1 MDSSLLLSLLL
12 FPQHTSLTV
21 QDIDIQSDET
31 LTVRLHST
39 EPQGACS
46 GCGSTSTRIHSRYD
60 RTLSD
65 LPMSGRRVRLV
76 VQVRRFF
83 CPNPAR
89 PLKTFAERFP
99 ELTRPYAQRTLRLQ
113 HALEQLGLALGGEA
127 GARRGQQFGFSVSPD
142 SLLRLI
148 RQRAVPAQPR
158 ATHIGLDDWAY
169 KRKWRYALIYDL
181 DTGDVLDLLPDR
193 SVQTVYTWLQ
203 AHPEV
208 ELISRDRWS
217 EYATAAQKAAPQ
229 ATQVADRWH
238 LLSNLV
244 ESLTALLA
252 RCRPE
257 IRQASGALET
267 EPTAKPSGTNQV
279 LASALQRQRHDQF
292 TQVHT
297 LSQQG
302 LTPVEIAARVGLGE
316 RTVYRWLARQQ
327 VPDWHHRSRRASVLD
342 PYTAYVLKR
351 WQEGCRKGVQLLQ
364 ELQAQGYR
372 GSTRAIYSYLAF
384 LNASMGA
391 TVQAGAAQE
400 PFSAKRAVWLLI
412 QDIQKLNAAQQQH
425 LAFIRQA
432 STQVEQAYQLAQA
445 FTQMLRQRQGQR
457 LDGWLQEATKSGLP
471 ELRQFAAG
479 IQRDKAAVQAGLTLS
494 YRNGLVEGHINRLK
508 LIKRSMY
515 GRANFDLLR
524 QRVLC
529 SP

>member
-1 MDSSLLLSLLL
+1 MDSTLLFSLLLLPEDASLA
-12 FPQHTSLTV
+12 V
-21 QDIDIQSDET
+21 QDIQVGET
-31 LTVRLHST
+31 LTVRLSST
-39 EPQGACS
+39 ASEGTCS
-46 GCGSTSTRIHSRYD
+46 GCGRTSTRLHSRYS

-65 LPMSGRRVRLV
+65 LPVSGRRVRLV
-76 VQVRRFF
+76 LQVRRFF
-83 CPNPAR
+83 CPNSAC

-99 ELTRPYAQRTLRLQ
+99 ELTRPHAQRTLRLQ
-113 HALEQLGLALGGEA
+113 HTLEHLGLALGGEA
-127 GARRGQQFGFSVSPD
+127 GARQGQQFGFSVSAD

-148 RQRAVPAQPR
+148 RQRAVPAQPPT
-158 ATHIGLDDWAY
+158 THIGLDDWAY
-169 KRKWRYALIYDL
+169 KRKLRYGTLICDL
-181 DTGDVLDLLPDR
+181 DTGEVLDLLPDR
-193 SVQTVYTWLQ
+193 SVQTVSTWLQ

-257 IRQASGALET
+257 IRQASGDLAP
-267 EPTAKPSGTNQV
+267 EPTPKATGTNHV
-279 LASALQRQRHDQF
+279 RASSLQTQRHDQF
-292 TQVHT
+292 AQVHA

-316 RTVYRWLARQQ
+316 RTVYRWLARPQI
-327 VPDWHHRSRRASVLD
+327 PDWHHRFRKASVLD
-342 PYTAYVLKR
+342 PYKAYVLKR
-351 WQEGCRKGVQLLQ
+351 WQEGCRQGVQLLR

-384 LNASMGA
+384 LNASRDAAAQSGA
-391 TVQAGAAQE
+391 LQE

-412 QDIQKLNAAQQQH
+412 QDSQKLDAAQQQH

-432 STQVEQAYQLAQA
+432 SAQVEQAYQLAQA
-445 FTQMLRQRQGQR
+445 FTHMLRHRQGQR
-457 LDGWLQEATKSGLP
+457 LEDWLQEANMSGLP

-479 IQRDKAAVQAGLTLS
+479 IRRDKAAVQAGLTLS
-494 YRNGLVEGHINRLK
+494 YSNGLVEGHINRLK

-524 QRVLC
+524 QRVLF